1 MTDNNADQAQKLIES
16 LSGKMVEAILPKI
29 TESVETQIQGVV
41 KKNDELL
48 EKLAKQKA
56 SDDNLEAT
64 KKLLAGLEAK
74 QQQEQTDKN
83 GVMQFGSEGQN
94 IKLSKADARDPVKY
108 RSAKKL
114 AADRGVDLEIVR
126 DE

>member
-1 MTDNNADQAQKLIES
+1 MAESNDDQAAKLIES

-29 TESVETQIQGVV
+29 AESVEAQIQGVV

-48 EKLAKQKA
+48 DELKQKK
-56 SDDNLEAT
+56 SVDELEAT

-83 GVMQFGSEGQN
+83 GLMQFGSEGQN

>member
-1 MTDNNADQAQKLIES
+1 MADSNDDQAAKLIES

-29 TESVETQIQGVV
+29 AESVEAQIQGVV

-48 EKLAKQKA
+48 DELKLKK
-56 SDDNLEAT
+56 SEDEVEAT

-74 QQQEQTDKN
+74 QRQEKTDKN
-83 GVMQFGSEGQN
+83 GLLQFGSEGQN
-94 IKLSKADARDPVKY
+94 IRLSKADARDPVKY

>member
-1 MTDNNADQAQKLIES
+1 MADSNDDQAAKLIES

-29 TESVETQIQGVV
+29 TESVEAQIQGVV

-48 EKLAKQKA
+48 DELKLKKSQ
-56 SDDNLEAT
+56 DEVEAT

-83 GVMQFGSEGQN
+83 GLLQFASEGQN
-94 IKLSKADARDPVKY
+94 IRLSKADARDPVKY

>member
-1 MTDNNADQAQKLIES
+1 MADNNDDQAAKLIES

-29 TESVETQIQGVV
+29 TESVEAQIQGVV

-48 EKLAKQKA
+48 DELKQKK
-56 SDDNLEAT
+56 SDDDLEAT

-83 GVMQFGSEGQN
+83 GLMQFGSEGQN

>member
-1 MTDNNADQAQKLIES
+1 MAESNDDQAAKLIES

-29 TESVETQIQGVV
+29 AESVEAQIQGVV

-48 EKLAKQKA
+48 DELKQKK
-56 SDDNLEAT
+56 SVDELEAT

-83 GVMQFGSEGQN
+83 GFMQFGSEGQN

>member
-1 MTDNNADQAQKLIES
+1 MANENDDQAAKLIES

-29 TESVETQIQGVV
+29 TESVEAQIQGVV

-48 EKLAKQKA
+48 AELKQGK
-56 SDDNLEAT
+56 SDDALDAT

-83 GVMQFGSEGQN
+83 GVLQFASEGQN
-94 IKLSKADARDPVKY
+94 IRLSKTDARDPVKY
-108 RSAKKL
+108 RTAKKL

>member
-1 MTDNNADQAQKLIES
+1 MANENDDQAAKLIES

-29 TESVETQIQGVV
+29 TESVEAQIQGVV

-48 EKLAKQKA
+48 AELKQGK
-56 SDDNLEAT
+56 SDAALDAT

-83 GVMQFGSEGQN
+83 GVLQFASEGQN
-94 IKLSKADARDPVKY
+94 IRLSKTDARDPVKY
-108 RSAKKL
+108 RTAKKL

>member
-1 MTDNNADQAQKLIES
+1 MANENDDQAAKLIES

-29 TESVETQIQGVV
+29 TESVEAQIQGVV

-48 EKLAKQKA
+48 AELKQGK
-56 SDDNLEAT
+56 SDDAVEAT
-64 KKLLAGLEAK
+64 KRRLAGLEGK
-74 QQQEQTDKN
+74 KQQEQTDKN
-83 GVMQFGSEGQN
+83 GVLQFASEGQN
-94 IKLSKADARDPVKY
+94 IRLSKTDARDPVKY
-108 RSAKKL
+108 RTAKKL

>member
-1 MTDNNADQAQKLIES
+1 
-16 LSGKMVEAILPKI
+16 MVEAILPKI
-29 TESVETQIQGVV
+29 AESVEAQIQGVV

-48 EKLAKQKA
+48 DELKQKK
-56 SDDNLEAT
+56 SVDELEAT

-83 GVMQFGSEGQN
+83 GLMQFGSEGQN

>member
-1 MTDNNADQAQKLIES
+1 MANENDDQAAKLIES

-29 TESVETQIQGVV
+29 TESVEAQIQGVV

-48 EKLAKQKA
+48 AELKQGKSDAALA
-56 SDDNLEAT
+56 AT

-83 GVMQFGSEGQN
+83 GVLQFASEGQN
-94 IKLSKADARDPVKY
+94 IRLSKTDARDPVKY
-108 RSAKKL
+108 RTAKKL